1 MTRRRILSST
11 SFLLLFTMGCYIYV
25 PGPAGSSPPS
35 VGELVRV
42 EVTESEAIRLNLAEV
57 LPGSPTV
64 LQGELVSNADDA
76 VEVLVGV
83 VNPADPGFRSQEI
96 FQRIEVRRGEIVRVT
111 RRELSR
117 TRTWLAVGAGAAFIL
132 SVVLSGLTGF
142 VGGGTGELEDN
153 KPD

>member
-11 SFLLLFTMGCYIYV
+11 SVLLLFTMGCYIYV

-57 LPGSPTV
+57 VPGSPTI

-96 FQRIEVRRGEIVRVT
+96 FQRIEVRRGEIVSVT
-111 RRELSR
+111 RRQLSR
-117 TRTWLAVGAGAAFIL
+117 SRTVFVVGVGAIFVMGVL
-132 SVVLSGLTGF
+132 LSGLTGF
-142 VGGGTGELEDN
+142 VGGDTGPGEPE
-153 KPD
+153 KP